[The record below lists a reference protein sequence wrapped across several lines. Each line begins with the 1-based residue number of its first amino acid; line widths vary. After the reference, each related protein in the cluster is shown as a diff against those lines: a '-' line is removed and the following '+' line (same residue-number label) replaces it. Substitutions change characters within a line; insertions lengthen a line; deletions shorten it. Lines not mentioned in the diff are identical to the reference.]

1 MEISHNKTQS
11 GVGKF
16 ARKFAH
22 KFAEFCT
29 KFYTQ
34 ICTSYGHLTGHT
46 YPLISG
52 LLVSKHIR
60 MVFY

>member
-1 MEISHNKTQS
+1 MKEMLGLKNYFFTSGSRMEISHNKTQS

-29 KFYTQ
+29 KFFTQ
-34 ICTSYGHLTGHT
+34 ICTYYGH
-46 YPLISG
+46 ID
-52 LLVSKHIR
+52 
-60 MVFY
+60 